1 MYGESAS
8 MRYGSEAKA
17 RPWRDALSKS
27 NSVAFVA
34 KADAIYNRGRRDE
47 VPEGPTKLNMDK
59 ACLC

>member
-1 MYGESAS
+1 
-8 MRYGSEAKA
+8 MRYGSEVKA

-47 VPEGPTKLNMDK
+47 VLEGPTKLNINK